1 MGLMDRIQNSI
12 MMQVMGGI
20 FKKENKLIM
29 KENFVK
35 FNENSPERY
44 EIMIEGSKY
53 GKRTGFGPKV
63 FPQMFSVIKN
73 QNKVIK
79 SLKNNPENPRKTITD
94 EEITELVKLAN
105 KKGAGIVGYAQI
117 PEQLIFK
124 NKAILSKNAIVL
136 GFEMDKE
143 KMDTAPS
150 IKCLHEVLRTYADLG
165 VVSNKIAAHLR
176 KKGFAAHAGHP
187 LMGAALYPPMAQLA
201 GIAFLGYSGIMISPE
216 YGPRFRLTA
225 IYTSIENLP
234 KADGDEHA
242 WVRDY
247 CKKCKRCIKEC
258 PGGAILNEP
267 IIHENGQITHVDNTK
282 CMPHFVNEYGCS
294 VCIKVCPFNNVDYYK
309 LKENFSNFTN

>member
-1 MGLMDRIQNSI
+1 MDRIQNSI
-12 MMQVMGGI
+12 MMKVMGGI

-29 KENFVK
+29 KENYVK

-136 GFEMDKE
+136 GFEMNKE

-165 VVSNKIAAHLR
+165 VVSNKITTYLR

-234 KADGDEHA
+234 KVNGDEHA

-247 CKKCKRCIKEC
+247 CKQCKRCIKEC